1 MNCIS
6 LLPRLGALAAGMLLA
21 ATAAAQN
28 KPAPPNAAAA
38 ATNAPAVAEA
48 ADRLI
53 KEVSA
58 YGRTCRGYYSGLGG
72 IGAGLAI
79 GATMAAL
86 PAAAAAISVAG
97 NPYYY
102 ANGVY

>member
-1 MNCIS
+1 MMHKS

-38 ATNAPAVAEA
+38 ATNAPAVAEP

-53 KEVSA
+53 KEMSA
-58 YGRTCRGYYSGLGG
+58 Y
-72 IGAGLAI
+72 IGSANEFTLMYFSPFYTGN
-79 GATMAAL
+79 
-86 PAAAAAISVAG
+86 SVI
-97 NPYYY
+97 YE
-102 ANGVY
+102 VSQSRHDQW